1 MEKSNAKR
9 IIQKGLSYT
18 SILLIAII
26 GLIFIFIAY
35 QSFKHPDEVPSM
47 FGYQSYAVLSN
58 SMSPHFDTGDMV
70 IIDKVDPYEINI
82 HDVIT
87 FHQDGKLITHRVTDI
102 YEQDGKVSFATKGD
116 NNNVGDDEA
125 VSGDR
130 VIGQQ
135 VFQIP
140 KMGYL
145 MHFIK
150 SPMGLFSLIALPLIG
165 YLLLELYSLIKRY
178 RINGDLKKQ
187 STKE

>member
-1 MEKSNAKR
+1 MS
-9 IIQKGLSYT
+9 L
-18 SILLIAII
+18 LLIAVI
-26 GLIFIFIAY
+26 GLVFLFVAY
-35 QSFKHPDEVPSM
+35 QSIKQPDEVPSI
-47 FGYQSYAVLSN
+47 FGYQPYAVLSN
-58 SMSPHFDTGDMV
+58 SMSPYFDTGDMV
-70 IIDKVDPYEINI
+70 IIDKVNPDAIDI

-87 FHQDGKLITHRVTDI
+87 FHQDGKVITHRVTDI
-102 YEQDGKVSFATKGD
+102 YKEDGKVSFATKGD

-125 VSGDR
+125 VAGDR
-130 VIGQQ
+130 VIGKQ

-140 KMGYL
+140 KMGYV

-178 RINGDLKKQ
+178 RLNGDLKKQ